1 MLRVDV
7 LLVEQGLAPSRT
19 AAQVMI
25 AAGRVSCAGKIM
37 SKASQKLAKD
47 LPLLVASDE
56 SDRFVSR
63 GGFKL
68 AGALAQAGV
77 DVAGWQVLD
86 VGISTGGFT
95 DCLLQAGARKVI
107 GVEVGHGQLHPRLLS
122 DARVVQF
129 EGVNAR
135 HLVPELIAEVQDG
148 PLQLIVGDV
157 SFISLT
163 LILPALRA
171 MLQPQ
176 ASLLFLVKPQVEVGK
191 AGIARGGIVKDESL
205 YSQVEDKIKTA
216 ATAAGFTTQNYF
228 ASPITGGDGNREFF
242 IHGIAN

>member
-19 AAQVMI
+19 AAQGMI
-25 AAGRVSCAGKIM
+25 DAGRVSCHGKVVG
-37 SKASQKLAKD
+37 KASVKLD
-47 LPLLVASDE
+47 RDSPLQVAADE

-68 AGALAQAGV
+68 AGALLQAGL
-77 DVAGWQVLD
+77 DVTGWQVLD

-95 DCLLQAGARKVI
+95 DCLLQAGARNVI
-107 GVEVGHGQLHPRLLS
+107 GVEVGHDQLHPRLLA
-122 DARVVQF
+122 DPRVVQF

-135 HLVPELIAEVQDG
+135 HLVPELIASAQNG

-163 LILPALRA
+163 LVLPALRA

-176 ASLLFLVKPQVEVGK
+176 AELLFLVKPQFEVGK
-191 AGIARGGIVKDESL
+191 AGIGRGGIVKDESL
-205 YSQVEDKIKTA
+205 YLQVEDKIKTA
-216 ATAAGFTTQNYF
+216 ATAAGFKVKDYF
-228 ASPITGGDGNREFF
+228 ASSIAGGDGNREFF
-242 IHGIAN
+242 ISATAV

>member
-19 AAQVMI
+19 AAQGMI
-25 AAGRVSCAGKIM
+25 AAGRVSSGGRVI
-37 SKASQKLAKD
+37 SKASLKLAQDCVLD
-47 LPLLVASDE
+47 LAVDE

-77 DVAGWQVLD
+77 DVAGMQVLD
-86 VGISTGGFT
+86 VGISTGGFS

-107 GVEVGHGQLHPRLLS
+107 GVEVGHGQLHPRLLA
-122 DARVVQF
+122 DQRIVQF

-135 HLVPELIAEVQDG
+135 HLSPALIASAQDG

-163 LILPALRA
+163 LILPALRS

-176 ASLLFLVKPQVEVGK
+176 AALLFLVKPQFEVGK

-205 YSQVEDKIKTA
+205 YAEVEVKIKTA
-216 ATAAGFTTQNYF
+216 AIAAGFMVKDYF
-228 ASPITGGDGNREFF
+228 ASSITGGDGNREFF
-242 IHGIAN
+242 IYALAL